1 MLILS
6 RVVCDHFPATAAGL
20 RQSRSLQGEAEPET
34 PFSSPS
40 LLPPS
45 WACRNQEQPHV
56 HMGSPITRERHTVL
70 LAPVSDPGHGKPL
83 EGKAAASVT
92 SAGQDW
98 TPAAL
103 L

>member
-1 MLILS
+1 MLAY
-6 RVVCDHFPATAAGL
+6 RKEPAPAAAEGL
-20 RQSRSLQGEAEPET
+20 GESRSLQGEAKPET
-34 PFSSPS
+34 PLSSPS
-40 LLPPS
+40 FLPPS
-45 WACRNQEQPHV
+45 QACRNQERRPIHV
-56 HMGSPITRERHTVL
+56 GSPVTRERHAVL